1 MGRNHI
7 DARLGAQCNYG
18 ILGPYRGSG
27 PPFWGCILRPL
38 FEGSEQPPGLAQ
50 PEQDEIG
57 PLFGASG
64 PEGLKK
70 GLKIGLFWGL
80 FRAYL
85 GCLLEA
91 LLSGPGAPLGPSLL
105 DRLQIR
111 PLFGASG
118 PGGLKKG
125 PQIGPI

>member
-50 PEQDEIG
+50 LEQDEID
-57 PLFGASG
+57 PLLEGFRL
-64 PEGLKK
+64 EGLQK
-70 GLKIGLFWGL
+70 G
-80 FRAYL
+80 
-85 GCLLEA
+85 
-91 LLSGPGAPLGPSLL
+91 S
-105 DRLQIR
+105 
-111 PLFGASG
+111 
-118 PGGLKKG
+118 
-125 PQIGPI
+125 QIGPPDPSFGGAF